1 MLRTLSFCGGV
12 ESRNVRGCNSEYN
25 GLRHYD
31 IDGTSFTVN
40 LGAGNGVSLNPAEA
54 DSFLQ
59 VIFGKAAS
67 AIPLGSL
74 LIWRPVDGA
83 KLDGLPGDTYVIP
96 INQKLGIVS
105 LKTLTLHF
113 QPAGAGVQFCAAL
126 DGSGALGPFQM
137 SVQGIGVMDAGPIS
151 GAGFLS
157 IDQPNGRYAG
167 ILQLNSS
174 ASASP
179 PSACWTP
186 KSQAGFHSW

>member
-1 MLRTLSFCGGV
+1 MNITASGT
-12 ESRNVRGCNSEYN
+12 
-25 GLRHYD
+25 YD
-31 IDGTSFTVN
+31 IDGTAFTVN
-40 LGAGNGVSLNPAEA
+40 LGAGVPTLVSVNGVSLNPAEA

-74 LIWRPVDGA
+74 LTWSPVDGA

-113 QPAGAGVQFCAAL
+113 QPAGAGVQFSAAL

-137 SVQGIGVMDAGPIS
+137 SVQGIGAIFTLTLS
-151 GAGFLS
+151 GDHATAYRRIQGAHWPGRRDGCRSHQRWRIS
-157 IDQPNGRYAG
+157 ID
-167 ILQLNSS
+167 
-174 ASASP
+174 
-179 PSACWTP
+179 
-186 KSQAGFHSW
+186 